1 MIRRLLLG
9 PYKLAEPWVRHP
21 SWVVRRPAQV
31 AVLGIATIWLALP
44 RGEKAE
50 RDAPEP
56 VDELARQ
63 FWSSPRLLEFLNGPA
78 IGKPVIG
85 RICRL
90 LVLRLSVAAKLRERA
105 SADDRNFV
113 LRFNGPIDQKSLRNL
128 LIWQNHVLPSYVE
141 REDAQVDVALVLAN
155 RSANEARLFDLIS
168 ILLMLER
175 FRSFAVFW
183 DEDTALAATSVVMS
197 QREVSRWRAGE
208 PASDL
213 STLPRQILRQV
224 ELRGTRGGIKLLPHG
239 RKYANDFLKLALPG
253 RFIVAVALREG
264 EDGTIV
270 PDELEFW
277 LCLIERLGARYPRA
291 AFVMLNR
298 LAPSQWR
305 EWPVHLRFA
314 RHHGLNLQDAM
325 CLAQIADGYLG
336 VLDLFGL
343 AAHSAGRPG
352 VYVPLDDLPP
362 SDRGTG
368 NSGASQILVGSGN
381 RADIEAA
388 VKNLE
393 LAPIHAPFG
402 CAGGRG

>member
-21 SWVVRRPAQV
+21 SWMVRRPAQV

-44 RGEKAE
+44 GSEKAE
-50 RDAPEP
+50 RDAPEQ

-63 FWSSPRLLEFLNGPA
+63 FWSSPKLLEFLNGPA

-105 SADDRNFV
+105 SADDLNFV
-113 LRFNGPIDQKSLRNL
+113 LRLNGPLDQKSLRNL
-128 LIWQNHVLPSYVE
+128 LIWQNHVLPSYVQ

-155 RSANEARLFDLIS
+155 GSANEARLFDLIS

-183 DEDTALAATSVVMS
+183 DEETAMAATSDLLS
-197 QREVSRWRAGE
+197 QRESSRWRARE

-213 STLPRQILRQV
+213 RTLPRQISREV

-239 RKYANDFLKLALPG
+239 RKSANDFLKLTLPG
-253 RFIVAVALREG
+253 RFIVAVALRER
-264 EDGTIV
+264 EDGTIES
-270 PDELEFW
+270 DELEFW
-277 LCLIERLGARYPRA
+277 LDLIERLGVRYPRA

-314 RHHGLNLQDAM
+314 RHQGLNLQDAM

-336 VLDLFGL
+336 VLDLFGF

-362 SDRGTG
+362 PERASANLRV
-368 NSGASQILVGSGN
+368 SQIIVGSCN

-388 VKNLE
+388 VNNLE
-393 LAPIHAPFG
+393 LGPIHAPFG
-402 CAGGRG
+402 GAGGHR

>member
-9 PYKLAEPWVRHP
+9 PYKLAEPWVRHS
-21 SWVVRRPAQV
+21 SWMVRRPAQV

-44 RGEKAE
+44 GSEKAE
-50 RDAPEP
+50 RDAPEQ

-63 FWSSPRLLEFLNGPA
+63 FWSSPKLLEFLNGPA
-78 IGKPVIG
+78 ISKPVIG

-113 LRFNGPIDQKSLRNL
+113 LRLNGPLDQKSLRNL
-128 LIWQNHVLPSYVE
+128 LIWQNHVLPSYVQQ
-141 REDAQVDVALVLAN
+141 EDAQVDVALVLAN
-155 RSANEARLFDLIS
+155 RSAEARLFDLIS

-183 DEDTALAATSVVMS
+183 DEETAMAATSVLLS
-197 QREVSRWRAGE
+197 QRELSRWRARE

-213 STLPRQILRQV
+213 STLPRQIPREV
-224 ELRGTRGGIKLLPHG
+224 ELRGARSGIKLLPHG
-239 RKYANDFLKLALPG
+239 RKSANDFLKLALPG
-253 RFIVAVALREG
+253 RFILAVALRER
-264 EDGTIV
+264 EDGTIE

-277 LCLIERLGARYPRA
+277 LDLIERLAARYPRA

-314 RHHGLNLQDAM
+314 RHQGLNLQDAM

-343 AAHSAGRPG
+343 AAHSAVRPG

-362 SDRGTG
+362 PDR
-368 NSGASQILVGSGN
+368 AAAKLRVSQIIVGSGN
-381 RADIEAA
+381 RSDIEAA
-388 VKNLE
+388 VNNLE
-393 LAPIHAPFG
+393 LDPIHAPCG
-402 CAGGRG
+402 GAGGHQ

>member
-9 PYKLAEPWVRHP
+9 PYKLAEPWVRHS
-21 SWVVRRPAQV
+21 SWMVRRPAQV

-44 RGEKAE
+44 GSEKAE
-50 RDAPEP
+50 RDAPEQ

-63 FWSSPRLLEFLNGPA
+63 FWSSPKLLEFLNGPA
-78 IGKPVIG
+78 ISKPVIG

-113 LRFNGPIDQKSLRNL
+113 LRLNGPLDQKSLRNL
-128 LIWQNHVLPSYVE
+128 LIWQNHVLPSYVQ
-141 REDAQVDVALVLAN
+141 REDAEVDVALVLAN
-155 RSANEARLFDLIS
+155 RSAEARLFDLIS

-183 DEDTALAATSVVMS
+183 DEETAMAATSVLLS
-197 QREVSRWRAGE
+197 QRELSRWRARE

-213 STLPRQILRQV
+213 STLPRQIPREV
-224 ELRGTRGGIKLLPHG
+224 ELRGARGGIKLLPHG
-239 RKYANDFLKLALPG
+239 RKSANDFLKLALPG
-253 RFIVAVALREG
+253 RFILAVALRER
-264 EDGTIV
+264 EDGTIE

-277 LCLIERLGARYPRA
+277 LDLIERLAARYPRA

-298 LAPSQWR
+298 LAPLQWR

-314 RHHGLNLQDAM
+314 RHQGLNLQDAM

-352 VYVPLDDLPP
+352 IYVPLDDLPAT
-362 SDRGTG
+362 DRATA
-368 NSGASQILVGSGN
+368 NLRVSQIIVGSSN

-388 VKNLE
+388 VNNLE
-393 LAPIHAPFG
+393 LGPSHAPFG
-402 CAGGRG
+402 GAGGQR